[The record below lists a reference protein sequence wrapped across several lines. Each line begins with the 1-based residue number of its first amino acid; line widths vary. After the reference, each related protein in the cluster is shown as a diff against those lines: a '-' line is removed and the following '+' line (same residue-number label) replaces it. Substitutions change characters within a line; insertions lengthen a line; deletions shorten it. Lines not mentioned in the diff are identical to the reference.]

1 MLKVENLNVFRGP
14 VHAVRDVSFEVG
26 KGEIIGIVGPNG
38 AGKTTLLQSIMGLLP
53 IRSGNIYYNGH
64 NITNLPPHKRARLG
78 IGYVPEDRRLF
89 GEMTVMENILLP
101 TWARKVRVTQED
113 LKVFEE
119 YFPIVRSLYKKLATQ
134 CSGGE
139 QMIVAVLRALSHKPS
154 LLLLDECF
162 EGLAPIA
169 RKSLMEYLIR
179 EKRERGLSAILTES
193 NPSFVKWVD
202 RVYYIERGSLGK
214 VKE

>member
-1 MLKVENLNVFRGP
+1 MLRVESLNVFRGP
-14 VHAVRDVSFEVG
+14 VHAIRDVSFEVK

-53 IRSGNIYYNGH
+53 IKSGKVYYN
-64 NITNLPPHKRARLG
+64 NLDITNLPPYKIAQLG

-89 GEMTVMENILLP
+89 GELTVMENVLLP
-101 TWARKVRVTQED
+101 AWAKNVKPTQED
-113 LKVFEE
+113 LKIFEK
-119 YFPIVRSLYKKLATQ
+119 YFPQVKGLYKKLATQ

-139 QMIVAVLRALSHKPS
+139 QMIVAILRALSSKPF

-169 RKSLMEYLIR
+169 RKSLMEFLIK
-179 EKRERGLSAILTES
+179 EKSERDLSAVLAES
-193 NPSFVKWVD
+193 NPTFVKWVD
-202 RVYYIERGSLGK
+202 RVYYIERGSLR
-214 VKE
+214 EA